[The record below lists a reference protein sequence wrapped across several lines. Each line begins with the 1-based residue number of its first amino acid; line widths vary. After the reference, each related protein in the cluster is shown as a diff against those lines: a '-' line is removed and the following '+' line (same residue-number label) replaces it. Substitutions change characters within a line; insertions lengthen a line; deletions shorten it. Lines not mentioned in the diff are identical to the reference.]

1 MPNYTIGPKIGLDG
15 EKEFRQQLNNIN
27 ESLRTLDSE
36 LKKTA
41 SEYEGNADSSEALQ
55 KQNEILNK
63 EIEQQAKKIEE
74 IQKALEYSKK
84 EYGDNA
90 NQTLKWQRVLNNA
103 QTDLNKLNNEVK
115 KNETS
120 LSQLGNAANQSEAD
134 LKSLGD
140 AASNAGN
147 EGSKLSNISDNLKT
161 QTLMEA
167 SDILSEISDKAIE
180 VGKAANESFQN
191 IEGSTK
197 KVTAYFGDTGQ
208 AAQDNAQVIKDI
220 YEEGVGDSMDRVADS
235 IIVVRQN
242 LKDLNQE
249 DLENI
254 TKQAIVLEDSFGVDM
269 NETMRGVNSLM
280 TQFGM
285 SASQAMD
292 LIVVGT
298 QNGLDKTNELGD
310 NVSEYAGKFEQAGYS
325 AEEYF
330 QLLYN
335 GLDGGAY
342 TLDKVNDAIN
352 EVTTR
357 LANGTIAES
366 LSIFSSGTQQVFQ
379 AWQNGKATQKDV
391 INSIISDISSAT
403 SQQEAL
409 NMAAT
414 AFGSLGEDNNLQFIS
429 SLSSVGDTF
438 SQVDGKANEFYENSK
453 TSSQE
458 IEGSLRQ
465 IKDSLAPIG
474 ESISEL
480 LVNILTPLADVI
492 DELVEKFTALPQPI
506 QDFILV
512 FGGIITIAT
521 ILIPIIIS
529 LAASFASLEVPLLP
543 IIGIIAAVAA
553 AIAAIIV
560 VIKNWGTI
568 TDWLKETW
576 EKFTTKISELWD
588 TVKQKFDDLGNKIEE
603 KLLGIGTSI
612 ENGFNSAIDFITSL
626 PGKALQW
633 GQDFIQSLIDGI
645 KSKISGIVNSVK
657 DIANTISSYLHFSVP
672 DKGPLVDVPNWM
684 PDMIDEM
691 TKGIYNEEG
700 KLETAAGSL
709 AGKLATGLNMNAELT
724 NTGFSKQTLIIDQ
737 PIILDGRII
746 ANNTQKHISSQ
757 QSGFAMSRGK
767 LNVRF

>member
-41 SEYEGNADSSEALQ
+41 SEYEGNADSAEALQ

-84 EYGDNA
+84 EYGESA

-120 LSQLGNAANQSEAD
+120 LSQLGNAANQSESD

-147 EGSKLSNISDNLKT
+147 EGSKLSNIADNLKT

-167 SDILSEISDKAIE
+167 SDILSEISDKIIE

-191 IEGSTK
+191 IESSTK
-197 KVTAYFGDTGQ
+197 KVSAYFGDTGQ
-208 AAQDNAQVIKDI
+208 AAQDNAQIIKDI
-220 YEEGVGDSMDRVADS
+220 YEDGVGDSMDRVADA
-235 IIVVRQN
+235 IIDVRQN
-242 LKDLNQE
+242 LKDLNKE
-249 DLENI
+249 DLTNI
-254 TKQAIVLEDSFGVDM
+254 TKQAILLEDYFGVDM

-280 TQFGM
+280 TQFGI
-285 SASQAMD
+285 SASEAMD

-310 NVSEYAGKFEQAGYS
+310 NISEYAGKFAQAGYS

-330 QLLYN
+330 QLLNN
-335 GLDGGAY
+335 GLEGGAY
-342 TLDKVNDAIN
+342 NLDKVNDAIN

-357 LANGTIAES
+357 LADGTIADS
-366 LSIFSSGTQQVFQ
+366 LSIFSSGTQQFFQ
-379 AWQNGKATQKDV
+379 AWQNGNATQKDV
-391 INSIISDISSAT
+391 INSIIRDIGSAT

-409 NMAAT
+409 NMAST
-414 AFGSLGEDNNLQFIS
+414 AFGTLGEDNNLQFIS
-429 SLSSVGDTF
+429 SLTSVGDTF
-438 SQVDGKANEFYENSK
+438 SQVDGKANEFYENSN

-465 IKDSLAPIG
+465 INDALAPIG

-480 LVNILTPLADVI
+480 LNTILTPLADVI
-492 DELVEKFTALPQPI
+492 DDLVENFTALPQPI

-512 FGGIITIAT
+512 FGGIIAVAT
-521 ILIPIIIS
+521 VLIPIIIS
-529 LAASFASLEVPLLP
+529 LAASFTALEVPLLP

-560 VIKNWGTI
+560 VIKNWGAI

-588 TVKQKFDDLGNKIEE
+588 TVKQKFEDLGNKIKE
-603 KLLGIGTSI
+603 KLLGIGASI
-612 ENGFNSAIDFITSL
+612 KNGFNSAIDFITSL
-626 PGKALQW
+626 PGKAIQW
-633 GQDFIQSLIDGI
+633 GKDFIQSLIDGI
-645 KSKISGIVNSVK
+645 KSKISGIVDSVK
-657 DIANTISSYLHFSVP
+657 NIANTISSYLHFSVP
-672 DKGPLVDVPNWM
+672 DKGPLVDVPHWM
-684 PDMIDEM
+684 PDMIEEM
-691 TKGIYNEEG
+691 TKGIYNGEG
-700 KLETAAGSL
+700 KLEAAAGSL
-709 AGKLATGLNMNAELT
+709 ANKLATGINMNAELT
-724 NTGFSKQTLIIDQ
+724 NTGFSSQNLVINQ

-746 ANNTQKHISSQ
+746 ANNTQKYISSQ

-767 LNVRF
+767 MNVRF

>member
-41 SEYEGNADSSEALQ
+41 SEYEGNADSAEALQ

-84 EYGDNA
+84 EYGESA

-120 LSQLGNAANQSEAD
+120 LSQLGNAANQSESD

-167 SDILSEISDKAIE
+167 SDILSEISDKIIE
-180 VGKAANESFQN
+180 VGQAANESFQN
-191 IEGSTK
+191 IESSSK
-197 KVTAYFGDTGQ
+197 KVSTYFGDTGQ
-208 AAQDNAQVIKDI
+208 AAQDNAQIIQDI
-220 YEEGVGDSMDRVADS
+220 YEDAVGDSMDRVADA
-235 IIVVRQN
+235 IIIVRQN
-242 LKDLNQE
+242 LKDLNKE
-249 DLENI
+249 DLTNI
-254 TKQAIVLEDSFGVDM
+254 TKQAILLEDSFGVDM

-280 TQFGM
+280 TQFGI

-310 NVSEYAGKFEQAGYS
+310 NISEYAGKFAQAGYS

-330 QLLYN
+330 QLLNN
-335 GLDGGAY
+335 GLEGGAY
-342 TLDKVNDAIN
+342 NLDKVNDAIN

-357 LANGTIAES
+357 LADGTIAES
-366 LSIFSSGTQQVFQ
+366 LGIFSSGTQQVFQ

-391 INSIISDISSAT
+391 INSIISDIGSAT
-403 SQQEAL
+403 SQQKAL
-409 NMAAT
+409 NMAST
-414 AFGSLGEDNNLQFIS
+414 AFGTLGEDNNLQFIS
-429 SLSSVGDTF
+429 SLTSVGDTF
-438 SQVDGKANEFYENSK
+438 SQVNGKANEFYENSN

-465 IKDSLAPIG
+465 INDALAPIG

-480 LVNILTPLADVI
+480 LTTILTPLADVI
-492 DELVEKFTALPQPI
+492 DNLVEKFTALPQPI
-506 QDFILV
+506 QDFIIV
-512 FGGIITIAT
+512 FGGIIAIAT

-529 LAASFASLEVPLLP
+529 LAASFTALEVPLLP
-543 IIGIIAAVAA
+543 IIAIIAAVAA
-553 AIAAIIV
+553 AIAAIIL
-560 VIKNWGTI
+560 VIKNWGAI

-588 TVKQKFDDLGNKIEE
+588 TVKQKFEDLGNKIKE
-603 KLLGIGTSI
+603 KLLGIGASI
-612 ENGFNSAIDFITSL
+612 KNGFNSAIDFITSL
-626 PGKALQW
+626 PGKAIQW
-633 GQDFIQSLIDGI
+633 GKDFIQSLIDGI
-645 KSKISGIVNSVK
+645 KSKISGIVDSVK
-657 DIANTISSYLHFSVP
+657 NIANTISSYLHFSVP

-709 AGKLATGLNMNAELT
+709 AGKLATELNMNAELT

-757 QSGFAMSRGK
+757 QSRFAMSRGK

>member
-41 SEYEGNADSSEALQ
+41 SEYEGNADSAEALQ

-84 EYGDNA
+84 EYGESA

-120 LSQLGNAANQSEAD
+120 LSQLGNAANQSESD

-167 SDILSEISDKAIE
+167 SDILSEISDKIIE
-180 VGKAANESFQN
+180 VGQAANESFQN
-191 IEGSTK
+191 IESSSK
-197 KVTAYFGDTGQ
+197 KVSTYFGDTGQ
-208 AAQDNAQVIKDI
+208 AAQDNAQIIQDI
-220 YEEGVGDSMDRVADS
+220 YEDAVGDSMDRVADA
-235 IIVVRQN
+235 IIIVRQN
-242 LKDLNQE
+242 LKDLNKE
-249 DLENI
+249 DLTNI
-254 TKQAIVLEDSFGVDM
+254 TKQAILLEDSFGVDM

-280 TQFGM
+280 TQFGI

-310 NVSEYAGKFEQAGYS
+310 NISEYAGKFAQAGYS

-330 QLLYN
+330 QLLNN
-335 GLDGGAY
+335 GLEGGAY
-342 TLDKVNDAIN
+342 NLDKVNDAIN

-357 LANGTIAES
+357 LADGTIAES
-366 LSIFSSGTQQVFQ
+366 LGIFSSGTQQVFQ

-391 INSIISDISSAT
+391 INSIISDIGSAT
-403 SQQEAL
+403 SQQKAL
-409 NMAAT
+409 NMAST
-414 AFGSLGEDNNLQFIS
+414 AFGTLGEDNNLQFIS
-429 SLSSVGDTF
+429 SLTSVGDTF
-438 SQVDGKANEFYENSK
+438 SQVNGKANEFYENSN

-465 IKDSLAPIG
+465 INDALAPIG

-480 LVNILTPLADVI
+480 LTTILTPLADVI
-492 DELVEKFTALPQPI
+492 DNLVEKFTALPQPI
-506 QDFILV
+506 QDFIIV
-512 FGGIITIAT
+512 FGGIIAIAT

-529 LAASFASLEVPLLP
+529 LAASFTALEVPLLP
-543 IIGIIAAVAA
+543 IIAIIAAVAA
-553 AIAAIIV
+553 AIAAIIL
-560 VIKNWGTI
+560 VIKNWGAI

-588 TVKQKFDDLGNKIEE
+588 TVKQKFEDLGNKIKE
-603 KLLGIGTSI
+603 KLLGIGASI
-612 ENGFNSAIDFITSL
+612 KNGFNSAIDFITSL
-626 PGKALQW
+626 PGKAIQW
-633 GQDFIQSLIDGI
+633 GKDFIQSLIDGI
-645 KSKISGIVNSVK
+645 KSKISGIVDSVK
-657 DIANTISSYLHFSVP
+657 NIANTISSYLHFSVP

-709 AGKLATGLNMNAELT
+709 AGKLATELNMNAELT

-767 LNVRF
+767 MNVRF

>member
-41 SEYEGNADSSEALQ
+41 SEYEGNADSAEALQ

-84 EYGDNA
+84 EYGESA

-120 LSQLGNAANQSEAD
+120 LSQLGNAANQSESD

-167 SDILSEISDKAIE
+167 SDILSEISDKIIE
-180 VGKAANESFQN
+180 VGQAANESFQN
-191 IEGSTK
+191 IESSSK
-197 KVTAYFGDTGQ
+197 KVSTYFGDTGQ
-208 AAQDNAQVIKDI
+208 AAQDNAQIIQDI
-220 YEEGVGDSMDRVADS
+220 YEDGVGDSMDRVADA
-235 IIVVRQN
+235 IIIVRQN
-242 LKDLNQE
+242 LKDLNKE
-249 DLENI
+249 DLTNI
-254 TKQAIVLEDSFGVDM
+254 TKQAILLEDSFGVDM

-280 TQFGM
+280 TQFGI

-310 NVSEYAGKFEQAGYS
+310 NISEYAGKFAQAGYS

-330 QLLYN
+330 QLLNN
-335 GLDGGAY
+335 GLEGGAY
-342 TLDKVNDAIN
+342 NLDKVNDAIN

-357 LANGTIAES
+357 LADGTIAES

-391 INSIISDISSAT
+391 INSIISDIGSAT
-403 SQQEAL
+403 SQQKAL
-409 NMAAT
+409 NMAST
-414 AFGSLGEDNNLQFIS
+414 AFGTLGEDNNLQFIS
-429 SLSSVGDTF
+429 SLTSVGDTF
-438 SQVDGKANEFYENSK
+438 SQVNGKANEFYENSN

-465 IKDSLAPIG
+465 INDALAPIG

-480 LVNILTPLADVI
+480 LTTILTPLADVI
-492 DELVEKFTALPQPI
+492 DNLVEKFTALPQPI
-506 QDFILV
+506 QDFIIV
-512 FGGIITIAT
+512 FGGIIAIAT

-529 LAASFASLEVPLLP
+529 LAASFTALEVPLLP
-543 IIGIIAAVAA
+543 IIVIIAAVAA

-560 VIKNWGTI
+560 VIKNWGAI

-588 TVKQKFDDLGNKIEE
+588 TVKQKFEDLGNKIKE
-603 KLLGIGTSI
+603 KLLGIGASI
-612 ENGFNSAIDFITSL
+612 KNGFNSAIDFITSL
-626 PGKALQW
+626 PGKAIQW
-633 GQDFIQSLIDGI
+633 GKDFIQSLIDGI
-645 KSKISGIVNSVK
+645 KSKISGIVDSVK
-657 DIANTISSYLHFSVP
+657 NVANTISSYLHFSVP

-709 AGKLATGLNMNAELT
+709 AGKLANRLNMNAELT

>member
-41 SEYEGNADSSEALQ
+41 SEYEGNADSAEALQ

-84 EYGDNA
+84 EYGESA

-120 LSQLGNAANQSEAD
+120 LSQLGNAANQSESD

-167 SDILSEISDKAIE
+167 SDILSEISDKIIE
-180 VGKAANESFQN
+180 VGQAANESFQN
-191 IEGSTK
+191 IESSSK
-197 KVTAYFGDTGQ
+197 KVSTYFGDTGQ
-208 AAQDNAQVIKDI
+208 AAQDNAQIIQDI
-220 YEEGVGDSMDRVADS
+220 YEDGVGDSMDRVADA
-235 IIVVRQN
+235 IIIVRQN
-242 LKDLNQE
+242 LKDLNKE
-249 DLENI
+249 DLTNI
-254 TKQAIVLEDSFGVDM
+254 TKQAILLEDSFGIDM

-280 TQFGM
+280 TQFGI

-310 NVSEYAGKFEQAGYS
+310 NISEYAGKFAQAGYS

-330 QLLYN
+330 QLLNN
-335 GLDGGAY
+335 GLEGGAY
-342 TLDKVNDAIN
+342 NLDKVNDAIN

-357 LANGTIAES
+357 LADGTIAES

-391 INSIISDISSAT
+391 INSIISDIGSAT

-409 NMAAT
+409 NMAST
-414 AFGSLGEDNNLQFIS
+414 AFGTLGEDNNLQFIS
-429 SLSSVGDTF
+429 SLTSVGDTF
-438 SQVDGKANEFYENSK
+438 SQVNGKANEFYENSN

-465 IKDSLAPIG
+465 INDALAPIG

-480 LVNILTPLADVI
+480 LTTILTPLADVI
-492 DELVEKFTALPQPI
+492 DNLVEKFTALPQPI
-506 QDFILV
+506 QDFIIV
-512 FGGIITIAT
+512 FGGIIAIAT

-529 LAASFASLEVPLLP
+529 LAASFTALEVPLLP
-543 IIGIIAAVAA
+543 IIAIIAAVAA

-560 VIKNWGTI
+560 VIKNWGAI

-588 TVKQKFDDLGNKIEE
+588 TVKQKFEDLGNKIKE
-603 KLLGIGTSI
+603 KLLGIGASI
-612 ENGFNSAIDFITSL
+612 KNGFNSAIDFITSL
-626 PGKALQW
+626 PGKAIQW
-633 GQDFIQSLIDGI
+633 GKDFIQSLIDGI
-645 KSKISGIVNSVK
+645 KSKISGIVDSVK
-657 DIANTISSYLHFSVP
+657 NIANTISSYLHFSVP

-709 AGKLATGLNMNAELT
+709 AGKLYAGINMNAELT

>member
-41 SEYEGNADSSEALQ
+41 SEYEGNADSAEALQ

-84 EYGDNA
+84 EYGESA

-120 LSQLGNAANQSEAD
+120 LSQLGNAANQSESD

-167 SDILSEISDKAIE
+167 SDILSEISDKIIE
-180 VGKAANESFQN
+180 VGQAANESFQN
-191 IEGSTK
+191 IESSSK
-197 KVTAYFGDTGQ
+197 KVSTYFGDTGQ
-208 AAQDNAQVIKDI
+208 AAQDNAQIIQDI
-220 YEEGVGDSMDRVADS
+220 YEDGVGDSMDRVADA
-235 IIVVRQN
+235 IIIVRQN
-242 LKDLNQE
+242 LKDLNKE
-249 DLENI
+249 DLTSI
-254 TKQAIVLEDSFGVDM
+254 TKQAILLEDSFGVDM

-280 TQFGM
+280 TQFGI

-310 NVSEYAGKFEQAGYS
+310 NISEYAGKFAQAGYS

-330 QLLYN
+330 QLLNN
-335 GLDGGAY
+335 GLEGGAY
-342 TLDKVNDAIN
+342 NLDKVNDAIN

-357 LANGTIAES
+357 LADGTIAES

-391 INSIISDISSAT
+391 INSIISDIGSAT
-403 SQQEAL
+403 SQQKAL
-409 NMAAT
+409 NMAST
-414 AFGSLGEDNNLQFIS
+414 AFGTLGEDNNLQFIS
-429 SLSSVGDTF
+429 SLTSVGDTF
-438 SQVDGKANEFYENSK
+438 SQVNGKANEFYENSN

-465 IKDSLAPIG
+465 INDALAPIG

-480 LVNILTPLADVI
+480 LTTILTPLADVI
-492 DELVEKFTALPQPI
+492 DNLVEKFTALPQPI
-506 QDFILV
+506 QDFIIV
-512 FGGIITIAT
+512 FGGIIAIAT

-529 LAASFASLEVPLLP
+529 LAASFTALEVPLLP
-543 IIGIIAAVAA
+543 IIVIIAAVAA

-560 VIKNWGTI
+560 VIKNWGAI

-588 TVKQKFDDLGNKIEE
+588 TVKQKFEDLGNKIKE
-603 KLLGIGTSI
+603 KLLGIGASI
-612 ENGFNSAIDFITSL
+612 KNGFNSAIDFITSL
-626 PGKALQW
+626 PGKAIQW
-633 GQDFIQSLIDGI
+633 GKDFIQSLIDGI
-645 KSKISGIVNSVK
+645 KSKISGIVDSVK
-657 DIANTISSYLHFSVP
+657 NVANTISSYLHFSVP

-709 AGKLATGLNMNAELT
+709 AGKLANRLNMNAELT